1 MNRPRTT
8 RATGWIAAF
17 ASLAFALAAMA
28 GPSPPVS
35 RADDMALGSPR
46 APVTV
51 VEYASLGC
59 PHCATWSNTVF
70 PAFKKTY
77 VDAGKVRFVF
87 RELLY
92 GDSTMAAAG
101 FMLARCAGPRGYF
114 PMIEAIFAE
123 QSQIETKGVGEM
135 ARVAATRGIDKNRFE
150 ACLKDPQGLA
160 AVRARSDRHQNAD
173 AITGTPT
180 FVIGATRLEGD
191 QSLATLAAAIT
202 AAQRRRP

>member
-1 MNRPRTT
+1 
-8 RATGWIAAF
+8 
-17 ASLAFALAAMA
+17 MA

-77 VDAGKVRFVF
+77 VDTGRVRFVL
-87 RELLY
+87 RELPF
-92 GDSTMAAAG
+92 GDPAVATAG
-101 FMLARCAGPRGYF
+101 FMLARCAGANGYF
-114 PMIEAIFAE
+114 PMVEAIFADYAAVE
-123 QSQIETKGVGEM
+123 AKPHDEMLRVSKGQGFTP
-135 ARVAATRGIDKNRFE
+135 ARFE
-150 ACLKDPQGLA
+150 ACIKDPKGLSA
-160 AVRARSDRHQNAD
+160 LQARADRHQRGD
-173 AITGTPT
+173 HVTGTPT